1 MSSSRRKC
9 RKALLSA
16 PSGDRRKIMS
26 CRLSKELRAKHQIR
40 NIPIRVGD
48 EVKILKG
55 KAKNKSG
62 KVIQVY
68 RKRWCIHVEKI
79 SRDKQNGQ
87 SVQIPIKPSY
97 CVVEK
102 LHLDQGR
109 KNRIAI
115 RAEPKNKGK
124 NKHREK
130 DVNMA
135 GVD

>member
-1 MSSSRRKC
+1 
-9 RKALLSA
+9 
-16 PSGDRRKIMS
+16 MS
-26 CRLSKELRAKHQIR
+26 CRLSKELRTKHHIR
-40 NIPIRVGD
+40 NIPIRVVD

-79 SRDKQNGQ
+79 ARDKQNGQ

-97 CVVEK
+97 CIVEK

-109 KNRIAI
+109 KNRIAL

-135 GVD
+135 GID